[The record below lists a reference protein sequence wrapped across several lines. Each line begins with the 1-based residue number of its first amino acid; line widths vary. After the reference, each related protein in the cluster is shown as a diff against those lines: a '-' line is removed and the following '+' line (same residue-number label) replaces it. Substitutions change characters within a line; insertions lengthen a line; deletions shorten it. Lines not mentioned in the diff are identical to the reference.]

1 MAPGPNQMSFKKIKE
16 LILEA
21 VNMADNTTFIS
32 VKDII
37 KSVIAGS
44 FITKVKTSVVPSEA
58 DCFCR

>member
-1 MAPGPNQMSFKKIKE
+1 MSFKKIKE